1 MTEDSAVNPLQLKF
15 IQMVC
20 RLVLQLGI
28 DSTTL
33 HFCSYAG
40 AYVALSVD
48 QAIHSASHKSLQ
60 YLEYQVGAKLW
71 LPVFCS
77 AQGLDVQWE
86 PYVILSTIVHT
97 GTRLNSGHF
106 QSILSGYRRHPTA
119 PGWVEQITD
128 DNKSARAC
136 TELQQQH
143 AKCNCYLFG
152 LHKL

>member
-71 LPVFCS
+71 LPVFRS

-86 PYVILSTIVHT
+86 PLCDSFNYSSH
-97 GTRLNSGHF
+97 GY
-106 QSILSGYRRHPTA
+106 SIELRSFSVDSERIPTA
-119 PGWVEQITD
+119 SYCAWLG
-128 DNKSARAC
+128 RAD
-136 TELQQQH
+136 H
-143 AKCNCYLFG
+143 R
-152 LHKL
+152 